1 MKPALQSL
9 LLYCRPGFEKECA
22 AEIQDQTHKLEVLG
36 YSKASP
42 GAGFVLFTPY
52 QEPDMAVLGKQLN
65 FADLSLKP
73 IAVSEPKAISKQLGA
88 A

>member
-52 QEPDMAVLGKQLN
+52 QEPDMAVLGKQSLRLAKG
-65 FADLSLKP
+65 FVPVTHAD
-73 IAVSEPKAISKQLGA
+73 G
-88 A
+88 